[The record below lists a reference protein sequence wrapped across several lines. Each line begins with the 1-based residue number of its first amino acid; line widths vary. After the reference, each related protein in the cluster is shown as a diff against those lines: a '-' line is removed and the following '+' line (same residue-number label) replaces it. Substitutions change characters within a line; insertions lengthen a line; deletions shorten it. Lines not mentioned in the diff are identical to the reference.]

1 MAYGCPSRVLQ
12 GLAALAAVI
21 ASLACRAAADEPDPS
36 PSPSLETWS
45 GAQVFG
51 AEWSLYG
58 GASWAPFG
66 SVRENGFRLRAV
78 LGSGAYPGASVA
90 FGDVLIGYHMQL
102 GPLTLKLLGGLTVA
116 AHSPTEPTSLLAGTA
131 LGPKAL
137 VETWWTITDKAWTS
151 LDLAVAI
158 PYMQTADGMADAVD
172 PNRID
177 YTGRLRVGWK
187 LWPELSVG
195 FEGGAGGP
203 LAPTLH
209 TIWQNG
215 WQNGQTFAGG
225 FLRYEWA
232 SGEVSVSGGALLGGD
247 EREGHTRPFGTVSVL
262 TRF

>member
-1 MAYGCPSRVLQ
+1 MAYRCQSRALQ
-12 GLAALAAVI
+12 GLAVLAAAI
-21 ASLACRAAADEPDPS
+21 AGLACRAAAGEPGPP

-45 GAQVFG
+45 GGQAFG

-66 SVRENGFRLRAV
+66 SVREDGFRLRAA

-90 FGDVLIGYHMQL
+90 FGDILIGYHMQL
-102 GPLTLKLLGGLTVA
+102 GPVTLKLLGGLTVA
-116 AHSPTEPTSLLAGTA
+116 AHTPTEPTSLLAGTA
-131 LGPKAL
+131 FGPKAL

-151 LDLAVAI
+151 LDLAVAM
-158 PYMQTADGMADAVD
+158 PYLQTDDRMADTTD

-187 LWPELSVG
+187 VWPELSAG

-203 LAPTLH
+203 LAPTLQ
-209 TIWQNG
+209 TIWQS
-215 WQNGQTFAGG
+215 GQTFAGG

-232 SGEVSVSGGALLGGD
+232 SGEVSISGGALLGGD
-247 EREGHTRPFGTVSVL
+247 TREGHTRPFGTVSVL